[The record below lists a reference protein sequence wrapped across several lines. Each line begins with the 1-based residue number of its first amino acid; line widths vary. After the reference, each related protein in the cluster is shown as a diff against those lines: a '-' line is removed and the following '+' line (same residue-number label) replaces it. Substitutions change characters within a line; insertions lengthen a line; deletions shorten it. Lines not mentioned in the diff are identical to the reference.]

1 MTPLTPWHPDESV
14 LQGYVDGHPTSLSG
28 ASVEAHLVACA
39 QCRSA
44 VRDAVPADRLTSI
57 RAGLQDRV
65 DALERPWLERLLV
78 WLGLQEVDVRALL
91 ATPALRAAWWMAVVA
106 ATGLAVLN
114 LRNGRDPEALFLLL
128 APLVPVCTT
137 ALAYAPGL
145 DPAFSQVAATPYST
159 TRMLLARSL
168 AVGATAFLGTGC
180 AALALPD
187 RDITSVAWLMP
198 AVALTLIALALSPRL
213 GAVTASSVV
222 GAAWVSFVV
231 LLRSEGVDVL
241 DVLGVTGQLVLG
253 GLAIATL
260 VVLVDQQKRLDGG
273 RTS

>member
-1 MTPLTPWHPDESV
+1 MTPLAPWHPEESL
-14 LQGYVDGHPTSLSG
+14 LQSYVDGHPTLLSA

-44 VRDAVPADRLTSI
+44 VRDAVPAGRLTSI
-57 RAGLQDRV
+57 RVGLQDRL
-65 DALERPWLERLLV
+65 DALERPGLERLLV

-91 ATPALRAAWWMAVVA
+91 ATPALRAAWWLAVVA

-114 LRNGRDPEALFLLL
+114 LQNGRDPDPLFLLL
-128 APLVPVCTT
+128 APLVPVGTT

-145 DPAFSQVAATPYST
+145 DPAFSHVAATPYST

-168 AVGATAFLGTGC
+168 AVGATAVLGTGC

-187 RDITSVAWLMP
+187 RDMTSVAWLMP
-198 AVALTLIALALSPRL
+198 AVALTLVALALCPRL
-213 GAVTASSVV
+213 GAVTASCLV

-231 LLRSEGVDVL
+231 LLRSGGVDVL
-241 DVLGVTGQLVLG
+241 AVLGVIGQLVVGAVALV
-253 GLAIATL
+253 AL
-260 VVLVDQQKRLDGG
+260 VVLVDQQKQLEGG

>member
-1 MTPLTPWHPDESV
+1 MTPLTPWHPHESV
-14 LQGYVDGHPTSLSG
+14 LQGYVDGHPSPLSG

-39 QCRSA
+39 RCRST
-44 VRDAVPADRLTSI
+44 VRDAVPAERLMNI

-65 DALERPWLERLLV
+65 DALEHPWPERLLV

-114 LRNGRDPEALFLLL
+114 LRNGRDPETLFLLL

-145 DPAFSQVAATPYST
+145 DPAFWHVAATPYST

-198 AVALTLIALALSPRL
+198 AVALTLITLALSPRF
-213 GAVTASSVV
+213 GAVTASAVV
-222 GAAWVSFVV
+222 GAAWVSSVV
-231 LLRSEGVDVL
+231 LLHSEGIDMF
-241 DVLGVTGQLVLG
+241 DVLGAGGQLVVAAVALV
-253 GLAIATL
+253 AL

-273 RTS
+273 GTS